1 MVRLM
6 EIAAAAWGHAPKLKL
21 GMGPPV
27 TGFIPMPAVKRLLS
41 GVSRDSTG
49 AALPGCTCTL
59 FLVTT
64 DALGRL
70 LYTQMDQTVSDA
82 VTGAYSF
89 NVAQAAAYRVTFDL
103 AGAPIRAGITLD
115 TLKGDDFG
123 S

>member
-1 MVRLM
+1 MS
-6 EIAAAAWGHAPKLKL
+6 WGHVSKLQL

-27 TGFIPMPAVKRLLS
+27 LGIIPLPPTRQLLS

-59 FLVTT
+59 FLVGL
-64 DALGRL
+64 DALGRVS
-70 LYTQMDQTVSDA
+70 YTQVDQTVSDA

-89 NVAQAAAYRVTFDL
+89 SVGSSEQYRVTFDL
-103 AGAPIRAGITLD
+103 AGAPVRAGITLNS
-115 TLKGDDFG
+115 LVGDSFG